1 MCAYEILWGREESM
15 SLKEQYEFD
24 SLVNE
29 AERLVFEEMEK
40 QLASVEHRGMC
51 TCQDCILDIAALA
64 LNNVKPMYRV
74 SLLGS
79 LYTAGVV
86 NTPYMEEIQKAVR
99 IAIEKVKANPSHG

>member
-1 MCAYEILWGREESM
+1 MG
-15 SLKEQYEFD
+15 LKDQYEFD

-29 AERLVFEEMEK
+29 AERLVFEEMDK
-40 QLASVEHRGMC
+40 QLSADEHRGMC
-51 TCQDCILDIAALA
+51 KCQDCILDIAALA

-86 NTPYMEEIQKAVR
+86 NTPYIEEIQKAVHL
-99 IAIEKVKANPSHG
+99 AIQKVKANPSHG